1 MTESADAGDHVRA
14 SAAEDK
20 TYRNALRQAVMLPEK
35 DEVSTT
41 HARAERHKV
50 LRIAEGEGSAAV
62 ERTEARSEQSWEK
75 VKRNQLNTPRYEYSD
90 VYTHGD

>member
-20 TYRNALRQAVMLPEK
+20 SYRNALRQAVMLPEK

-62 ERTEARSEQSWEK
+62 REPKRGPDSLDGK
-75 VKRNQLNTPRYEYSD
+75 LKRNQLNTPR
-90 VYTHGD
+90 